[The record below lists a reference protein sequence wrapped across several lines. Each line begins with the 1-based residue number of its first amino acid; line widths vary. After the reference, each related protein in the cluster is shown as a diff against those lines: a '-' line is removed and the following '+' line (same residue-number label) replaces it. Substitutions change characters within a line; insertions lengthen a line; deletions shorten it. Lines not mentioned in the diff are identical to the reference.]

1 MKICY
6 NTCCEGRLE
15 NMEALKE
22 QYAKIV
28 SERKGLIEQIN
39 ILAEDETV
47 KNYLELH
54 SQNDKLANQQKD
66 LYKQIKVE
74 EYSSCNHIWVN
85 TLHDYDSWEGRS
97 YNYCGCIKC
106 GLDKRVFHL
115 VESYHSPDWLTFD
128 QRIMYD
134 LLRKHSYRAGID
146 TNLLCDL
153 DLAKAIYSKI
163 KEVYPD
169 IDDETAIKYFKVALH
184 NIRDTKVSEERKS
197 SRAKR
202 LSLKPDFNKWT
213 GWDVSRH

>member
-1 MKICY
+1 MK
-6 NTCCEGRLE
+6 N
-15 NMEALKE
+15 LKTKYD
-22 QYAKIV
+22 QIV

-39 ILAEDETV
+39 VLAEDETV
-47 KNYLELH
+47 KKYFQLR
-54 SQNDKLANQQKD
+54 SQNDELANQQRD

-85 TLHDYDSWEGRS
+85 TLHDYDSYEGRS

-106 GLDKRVFHL
+106 GLDRRVFYL
-115 VESYHSPDWLTFD
+115 MESYHSPDWLTLD

-134 LLRKHSYRAGID
+134 FMKGGHAYGKGID
-146 TNLLCDL
+146 THILCDL

-163 KEVYPD
+163 KEVHSD
-169 IDDETAIKYFKVALH
+169 MDDETAIKYFRVALH
-184 NIRDTKVSEERKS
+184 NIRDTKVSEERKV

-202 LSLKPDFNKWT
+202 LSLNPKFNKWT